1 MDISLW
7 NFLMLRRGNIIYV
20 IVYIYIFNSI
30 VTHVLSGNILAF
42 GELVK
47 LDMNSLIKSCK
58 FGEF

>member
-1 MDISLW
+1 
-7 NFLMLRRGNIIYV
+7 MLRRGNIIYV
-20 IVYIYIFNSI
+20 IVYIYIFNSTI
-30 VTHVLSGNILAF
+30 THVLSGNILAF